1 MDTTNRTILVVDD
14 EEVVRQTYQDV
25 LSQRDAPAT
34 AGIAVRHRAGG
45 ESNQPPVGAAE
56 GYRLLLAGGGA
67 EAIALVKSE
76 QAAGRRVAAGF
87 FDMRMPGMD
96 GMETIRQ
103 VLALDPGIY
112 CAVVTAFSDRS
123 IDQLSTL
130 FSSQDQ
136 WLYFNKPFTHAE
148 LLQAAANLVNAWNRR
163 RQLELTIAKI
173 EESQRKLRELLG

>member
-25 LSQRDAPAT
+25 LSEKDAPVT

-45 ESNQPPVGAAE
+45 EGNQASAAAAE
-56 GYRLLLAGGGA
+56 GYRLLLASGGA

-76 QAAGRRVAAGF
+76 LAAGRRIAAGF

-103 VLALDPGIY
+103 VLALDPEIY
-112 CAVVTAFSDRS
+112 SAVVTAFSDRS
-123 IDQLSTL
+123 IDQLGTL

-173 EESQRKLRELLG
+173 EESQKKLRELLG